1 MQNLKAKP
9 SALTG
14 SPEAP
19 ADSANALRQRYIGR
33 LAGRVLRIEALL
45 AELRAGELSS
55 ESRRVLTEEAH
66 DLSGSGGSFGFW
78 DISREGRALEDLL
91 LANATAAADILRHG
105 EILLGALRAAE
116 TARQPDAAI
125 DLPPEAHDSFARVL
139 VIDNDDSMHDLLES
153 VIGNA
158 AEVVTAGD
166 IDTGRLMIETLE
178 PDLVLLDN
186 RLAEDGDGLA
196 LLEALQ
202 DDPRLSRIP
211 VVMIT
216 ASDDPGEVMR
226 GLMAGAVDYI
236 VKPFDA
242 VEVGR
247 KIRARLRRLDSHVL
261 IAEDDDTVREMLVHC
276 FQSAG
281 CRVTA
286 VANGRE
292 AWDAVSREPYSVALV
307 DWMMPGMDGVALL
320 RRMKSQPET
329 ARIPVVFLTAR
340 HYGADVLE
348 GLNTGAVDYITKPFS
363 ADEVLARV
371 LRLLTEAQA

>member
-1 MQNLKAKP
+1 MQMAKP
-9 SALTG
+9 KPSG
-14 SPEAP
+14 AP
-19 ADSANALRQRYIGR
+19 DAAQDVTTALRRRYVGR
-33 LAGRVLRIEALL
+33 MAGRIDRIEACLT
-45 AELRAGELSS
+45 ELRTGTLSAD
-55 ESRRVLTEEAH
+55 SRRYLTEEAH

-78 DISREGRALEDLL
+78 EISREGRALEDLL
-91 LANATAAADILRHG
+91 LANAAAASDILKHA
-105 EILLGALRAAE
+105 ETLLEALRAAE
-116 TARQPDAAI
+116 TAGEPEAEM
-125 DLPPEAHDSFARVL
+125 DLPPPATDSFARVL
-139 VIDNDDSMHDLLES
+139 IIDNDDSMRDLLES
-153 VIGNA
+153 LIGNA
-158 AEVVTAGD
+158 AEVVTADD
-166 IDTGRLMIETLE
+166 IDTGRLMIEALE

-202 DDPRLSRIP
+202 EDPRLATIP

-216 ASDDPGEVMR
+216 ASDEPGEVMR

-242 VEVGR
+242 ADVGR
-247 KIRARLRRLDSHVL
+247 KIRSRLRRLDSHIL
-261 IAEDDDTVREMLVHC
+261 IAEDDDTVREMLVHS

-286 VANGRE
+286 VANGRD
-292 AWDAVSREPYSVALV
+292 AWDAVSRENYSVALV
-307 DWMMPGMDGVALL
+307 DWMMPGLDGVALL
-320 RRMKSQPET
+320 RLMKSQPET
-329 ARIPVVFLTAR
+329 AKVPVVFLTAR

-371 LRLLTEAQA
+371 LRLLKETQA